1 MELDNLFK
9 NDRRYD
15 GARRCLIE
23 SEFNSTCIYYYLFPK
38 KVLGTTK
45 KLIGQRKSTG
55 YVMLDE
61 FEGIKIAYSFGVG
74 TQDWHIS
81 FDRELADRNI
91 DVYMYDHT
99 INKLPYENPKFH
111 FHKIGLRG
119 KNEKSLML
127 KTLET
132 ILKENG
138 HLSEKNM
145 ILKIDIEYSEW
156 ESLFDFPEEYLKNF
170 RFMLFE
176 LHFRNG
182 QFRLYSKVLEK
193 LSKFHQIFYVHCVNC
208 DPVLQIGDMRICKD
222 LEVSYVIKE
231 NHTFTK
237 DDSIYPIAELE
248 TLCNQDNIL
257 DFNDNIF
264 KYFDY

>member
-15 GARRCLIE
+15 GARRCLVE

-91 DVYMYDHT
+91 DV
-99 INKLPYENPKFH
+99 
-111 FHKIGLRG
+111 
-119 KNEKSLML
+119 
-127 KTLET
+127 
-132 ILKENG
+132 
-138 HLSEKNM
+138 
-145 ILKIDIEYSEW
+145 
-156 ESLFDFPEEYLKNF
+156 
-170 RFMLFE
+170 
-176 LHFRNG
+176 
-182 QFRLYSKVLEK
+182 
-193 LSKFHQIFYVHCVNC
+193 
-208 DPVLQIGDMRICKD
+208 
-222 LEVSYVIKE
+222 
-231 NHTFTK
+231 
-237 DDSIYPIAELE
+237 
-248 TLCNQDNIL
+248 
-257 DFNDNIF
+257 
-264 KYFDY
+264 